1 MADITVI
8 EATSVE
14 HIHRNAEPLKIK
26 LVKGQKDSYGWEISC
41 ASASL
46 PEILTQL
53 QAADAALKATWGAGQ

>member
-1 MADITVI
+1 MAEVTVI
-8 EATSVE
+8 EAKTVE

-41 ASASL
+41 SGASL

-53 QAADAALKATWGAGQ
+53 QAADAALKKQWGAA